1 MTPTAF
7 LKILNGKLILW
18 NYLQH
23 KQYEI
28 DPDHIARLLE
38 LLRGTPKSE
47 MGVDKDLAEAGL
59 LTQGDPADW
68 GWDCLSRIFH
78 VGTQV
83 PRTDV
88 PAEEVPYLGYI
99 EHCTSLANSIPP
111 VEIIRPGPIT
121 PLPPPQTI
129 NTCDLGTALMQ
140 RATCRAFDGKA
151 ISLQEVANSLWA
163 TFGAIHG
170 GSRSDL
176 EEAGL
181 MPIGY
186 RRTSPSGGSMQ
197 ASEPYLIAF
206 NVTGLRPGTYHYR
219 SIRHELS
226 YISEA
231 PSRENICHVLCNQT
245 VADGLSYGVF
255 ITSRFDKLWWKY
267 PHSRAYR
274 VALMDV
280 GCLIQTFQL
289 VSAAQGIQSW
299 PTGYFVDAEA
309 NSLLQV
315 DGVTEST
322 LFFLGAGYGTG
333 AVAKDALTALQN
345 FQKQKV
351 RH

>member
-23 KQYEI
+23 EQYEI
-28 DPDHIARLLE
+28 TPTHVSRLIE
-38 LLRGTPKSE
+38 LLSGSTK
-47 MGVDKDLAEAGL
+47 GDTDVDADLAEAGL
-59 LTQGDPADW
+59 LSQEDPSNW

-88 PAEEVPYLGYI
+88 PAEDIPYLGYI
-99 EHCTSLANSIPP
+99 ERCTSLANAIPP
-111 VEIIRPGPIT
+111 VEIIRSGPIT
-121 PLPPPQTI
+121 ALPPPQAMG
-129 NTCDLGTALMQ
+129 TCDLGTALMR

-151 ISLQEVANSLWA
+151 VSLQQVANTLWV
-163 TFGAIHG
+163 TFGAVHG
-170 GSRSDL
+170 DSRSDL
-176 EEAGL
+176 EEAG
-181 MPIGY
+181 MKPIGY

-197 ASEPYLIAF
+197 ASEPYLIAI
-206 NVTGLRPGTYHYR
+206 NVNGLRPGTYHYR

-226 YISEA
+226 YVSEA
-231 PSRENICHVLCNQT
+231 PSIGKICQVLCNQT
-245 VADGLSYGVF
+245 VANGLSYGVF
-255 ITSRFDKLWWKY
+255 VTSRFDKLWWKY

-280 GCLIQTFQL
+280 GCLAQTFQL

-299 PTGYFVDAEA
+299 PTGYFVDTEA
-309 NSLLQV
+309 NALLQV

-333 AVAKDALTALQN
+333 AIAKDALIALQHFKN
-345 FQKQKV
+345 QMGHK
-351 RH
+351 